1 MKPNPYEFVCTG
13 GPGLVRILGPA
24 LRGILL
30 GRGYG
35 IKSLP
40 KWLHPKKETKQ
51 LIAKNS

>member
-1 MKPNPYEFVCTG
+1 MKPNPYEFVCTV
-13 GPGLVRILGPA
+13 GPGLVPILGPA

-40 KWLHPKKETKQ
+40 KWLHQTV
-51 LIAKNS
+51 